1 MPPTLASKWSAC
13 APRLLSVLRIVAALL
28 FIEVGATKLFGFPI
42 PMPGGMTV
50 EIFSLI
56 GLAGILEV
64 FGGALMLLGLFAR
77 PAAFILAGEMAVA
90 YFMAHFGNGFWP
102 IANGGT
108 DAILFCFIWL
118 FFSAAGAGVWSLDAA
133 RGR

>member
-56 GLAGILEV
+56 
-64 FGGALMLLGLFAR
+64 GLFAR

-118 FFSAAGAGVWSLDAA
+118 FFSAAGAGVWSLE
-133 RGR
+133 